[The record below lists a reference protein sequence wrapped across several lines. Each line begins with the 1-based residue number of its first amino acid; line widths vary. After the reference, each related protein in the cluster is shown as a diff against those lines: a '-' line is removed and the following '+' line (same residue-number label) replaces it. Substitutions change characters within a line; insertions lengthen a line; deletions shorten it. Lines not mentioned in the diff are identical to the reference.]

1 MKRAGLIGIGTITK
15 DYALGLEKTKKFS
28 LVSICDIKD
37 NPIGKDLFPKK
48 TFYKDVNKMLKGE
61 HLDMVIISTPPA
73 THYDLIKK
81 CFSYGVDAIVEK
93 PCVLDISQFSELAKI
108 AKTNNLKFIV
118 SYHWQNGEEVRKFNR
133 FFDKNKIEKI
143 SIHVD
148 DPYSKDGAN
157 INDEK
162 IPLEGCFIDSG
173 VNAISLIKMWL
184 PFKTFE
190 IKNTEIIYA
199 KNVKLPIYS
208 HVFLDIDGV
217 PVDIEIDWRNNKNF
231 KCTKVVY
238 EGRDVVINHSEQTIF
253 DGTKIIRCS
262 DMIRLTRHYYNFF
275 TSLKDKSNYINS
287 FKIHN
292 LLLKVRDHYEVY

>member
-48 TFYKDVNKMLKGE
+48 TFYKDVDKMLKEE

-81 CFSYGVDAIVEK
+81 CFSYGVDVIVEK

-108 AKTNNLKFIV
+108 AKTSHLKFIV

-238 EGRDVVINHSEQTIF
+238 EGREVIINHSEQTIF
-253 DGTKIIRCS
+253 DGNKIIRCD

-275 TSLKDKSNYINS
+275 TLLKDKSNYINS

-292 LLLKVRDHYEVY
+292 LLLKVRDHYEVH